1 MPSAHAESPA
11 RQGHDGLRPVGEGEK
26 AVELRVVHW
35 NVYGASDP
43 GNIANFV
50 SERIG
55 RGPTIVCLQDIKR
68 APYNMLV
75 GLLKPASSRFSL
87 DLREPS
93 RNEGDERTMGI
104 AMFGFGLPISSLELL
119 DRTLYPERTFSVLFG
134 GAFGPIRVVAFDS
147 LAGIGSEYPIAKAS
161 NFASIAD
168 YLEFHRAELGF
179 LCFDANEPQQDSM
192 DVNKLMFWPHPKVAV
207 KKVTL
212 IMGPQKVHGL
222 SDSYVEYLRSKRE
235 VVVQDPLTVSYK
247 TGTPKK
253 KQVEKRYD
261 YIMNAR
267 RWRVTHCEYPYEESV
282 AATANHSAVVADFD
296 PA

>member
-1 MPSAHAESPA
+1 M
-11 RQGHDGLRPVGEGEK
+11 GLRVMQ
-26 AVELRVVHW
+26 W
-35 NVYGASDP
+35 NIYGASDLDRV
-43 GNIANFV
+43 ADFV

-55 RGPTIVCLQDIKR
+55 RGSTIVCLQDIKR
-68 APYNMLV
+68 ASYKMLV

-87 DLREPS
+87 ELREPS
-93 RNEGDERTMGI
+93 GNEGAERTMGI

-147 LAGIGSEYPIAKAS
+147 LAGIGSEYPIARAS

-168 YLEFHRAELGF
+168 YLEFHRAELDF
-179 LCFDANEPQQDSM
+179 LCFDASEPQQDSM
-192 DVNKLMFWPHPKVAV
+192 DMHKLVFWPPHKVAV
-207 KKVTL
+207 KKVAL
-212 IMGPQKVHGL
+212 IMGPQKVHNL
-222 SDSYVEYLRSKRE
+222 SDSYVEYLRSRGE
-235 VVVQDPLTVSYK
+235 APTRDPLAVSYK
-247 TGTPKK
+247 TGKPKK

-282 AATANHSAVVADFD
+282 AATADHSAVVADFE